1 MPVATAVGLF
11 AELSEA
17 FNVVSM
23 KKGKTVLQARLMFRW
38 RKVWLLTYLF
48 HHFKSDS
55 SQTLLGVDNFAA
67 TAQLSLRG
75 VCSPDKSQKRF
86 KGKGGQIKKICQ

>member
-1 MPVATAVGLF
+1 MPVATAVGLL

-38 RKVWLLTYLF
+38 REVWPLTYLF
-48 HHFKSDS
+48 HHFKTDS
-55 SQTLLGVDNFAA
+55 SQTLLGVSNFAT
-67 TAQLSLRG
+67 TALLSIRVNGFVLLTSHRSALKEK
-75 VCSPDKSQKRF
+75 VDR
-86 KGKGGQIKKICQ
+86 

>member
-1 MPVATAVGLF
+1 MPVAAAVGLL

-38 RKVWLLTYLF
+38 REVWPLTYFF
-48 HHFKSDS
+48 HHFKTDS
-55 SQTLLGVDNFAA
+55 SQTLLGVNNFAA
-67 TAQLSLRG
+67 TALLSLCVNGFVLLTSHRSRALKEK
-75 VCSPDKSQKRF
+75 VDR
-86 KGKGGQIKKICQ
+86 